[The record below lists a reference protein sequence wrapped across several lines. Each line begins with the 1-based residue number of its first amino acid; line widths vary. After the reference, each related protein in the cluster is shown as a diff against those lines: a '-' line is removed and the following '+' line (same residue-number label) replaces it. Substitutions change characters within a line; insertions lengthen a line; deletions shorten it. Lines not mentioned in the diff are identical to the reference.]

1 MAMTD
6 LAMLALSLVAVV
18 GLFFAL
24 RSDDEEDGAPSEGE
38 GENARG
44 WVRVEADDRE

>member
-1 MAMTD
+1 MTD

-24 RSDDEEDGAPSEGE
+24 RSDDEEESVSSDEAEDH
-38 GENARG
+38 RG
-44 WVRVEADDRE
+44 WVRVIDADDRE

>member
-1 MAMTD
+1 MGMTD

-24 RSDDEEDGAPSEGE
+24 RSDDEEEDGAPSEGE
-38 GENARG
+38 DARG
-44 WVRVEADDRE
+44 WVRVEAEDRE

>member
-1 MAMTD
+1 MAQ

-24 RSDDEEDGAPSEGE
+24 RADDEEEDGPAEGGD
-38 GENARG
+38 GEDTRG
-44 WVRVEADDRE
+44 WVRVDGDGRG

>member
-1 MAMTD
+1 MTD

-24 RSDDEEDGAPSEGE
+24 RSDDEDGVPSEE
-38 GENARG
+38 AESDRG
-44 WVRVEADDRE
+44 WVRVVDADDRE

>member
-1 MAMTD
+1 MGMTD

-38 GENARG
+38 DARG
-44 WVRVEADDRE
+44 WVRVEAEDRE